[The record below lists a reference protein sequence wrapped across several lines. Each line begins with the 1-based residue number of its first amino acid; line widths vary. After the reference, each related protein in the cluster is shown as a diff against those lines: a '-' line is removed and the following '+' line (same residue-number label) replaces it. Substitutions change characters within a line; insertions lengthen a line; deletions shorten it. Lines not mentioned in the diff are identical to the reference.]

1 MLSNSERRVLFFIIA
16 ILIGG
21 SIAGFFRP
29 TPAEKSEKKLNLPIN
44 VNSASVEDLTILPGI
59 GEVTAKKI
67 LEYRIQNK
75 GFKTKNEI
83 IEVNGI
89 GEFKFEKMKDKICV
103 ERLEE
108 AKNRNNESHEYHE

>member
-29 TPAEKSEKKLNLPIN
+29 TPVEKPEKKLTLPIN
-44 VNSASVEDLTILPGI
+44 INSASIEDLTILPGI

-67 LEYRIQNK
+67 LDYRIKNK

-83 IEVNGI
+83 MKVNGI
-89 GEFKFEKMKDKICV
+89 GKVKFEKMKDKICV
-103 ERLEE
+103 EKLEE
-108 AKNRNNESHEYHE
+108 AKNRNNESHE